1 MVVQLTNTIN
11 ARGKKLVHQLSEVC
25 DGKLKVLNEK
35 KDALQ
40 SLSSHTDHCID
51 FVQFALDNGSDSAVL
66 FSKKTL
72 TSHLQKVKCQRAD
85 IPNPEIPVRIHVQV
99 SNVPDLQ
106 KVISQLG
113 GVIVDGKAYPPT
125 VSPSPMQTSMRQ
137 QPSPS
142 MNQSMMTQN
151 VSVPN
156 VMSPVSLQQA
166 VPMASHRSGMPP
178 PSRSPQTSV
187 NMNMRNSHTG
197 TTSPLQQSLNY
208 SQQFQN
214 QQVLSQNIMNNPQ
227 QQLQQ
232 QMPTLQAPPLIR
244 SYSQDN
250 TLSNVPGY
258 GKTNNIN

>member
-11 ARGKKLVHQLSEVC
+11 ARGKKLFHQLSEVC

-40 SLSSHTDHCID
+40 SLSSHTEHCID

-99 SNVPDLQ
+99 ANVPDLQ

-113 GVIVDGKAYPPT
+113 GVIVDGKPYPPT
-125 VSPSPMQTSMRQ
+125 VSPSPIQTAVRQ
-137 QPSPS
+137 QTSPS
-142 MNQSMMTQN
+142 MNHSVVPQH
-151 VSVPN
+151 VPVPN
-156 VMSPVSLQQA
+156 MMSPVSLQQQ
-166 VPMASHRSGMPP
+166 PMPAHRSGMPP
-178 PSRSPQTSV
+178 PSRSPQIPV
-187 NMNMRNSHTG
+187 NMNMRNNYPG
-197 TTSPLQQSLNY
+197 TTPPLQQNANY
-208 SQQFQN
+208 
-214 QQVLSQNIMNNPQ
+214 PQ
-227 QQLQQ
+227 QQQQ
-232 QMPTLQAPPLIR
+232 QPPPLQAPPLTR

-250 TLSNVPGY
+250 SLNNVPGY
-258 GKTNNIN
+258 GKMNNCK